1 MVNLVKRN
9 SNCVLGIIKL
19 IDEKFSKKLDIY
31 SKKVKLLI
39 NDLIMMI
46 EFKRDKKNRSKNA
59 LFNPYK
65 NGISSYDMAYLSSK
79 RNLKIKTV
87 YLENDSKKDYLAA

>member
-1 MVNLVKRN
+1 MCIRHFLNLTN
-9 SNCVLGIIKL
+9 S
-19 IDEKFSKKLDIY
+19 KFSKKLDIY

-39 NDLIMMI
+39 NNSIMMI
-46 EFKRDKKNRSKNA
+46 EFKRSKKNRSKNA

-79 RNLKIKTV
+79 RKLKNKTV
-87 YLENDSKKDYLAA
+87 YLENESKKDYLAA

>member
-1 MVNLVKRN
+1 MRIRNLFLFN
-9 SNCVLGIIKL
+9 KL
-19 IDEKFSKKLDIY
+19 KILKEKLDIY
-31 SKKVKLLI
+31 SIKVKLLS

-46 EFKRDKKNRSKNA
+46 EFKKSKKNRSKNA

-79 RNLKIKTV
+79 RNLKNKTV

>member
-1 MVNLVKRN
+1 MRIRNLFLFN
-9 SNCVLGIIKL
+9 KL
-19 IDEKFSKKLDIY
+19 KILKKLDIY

-39 NDLIMMI
+39 KDLIMMN
-46 EFKRDKKNRSKNA
+46 EFKRSKKNRSKNA

-79 RNLKIKTV
+79 RNLKNKTV
-87 YLENDSKKDYLAA
+87 YLDCDSKKDYLAA

>member
-1 MVNLVKRN
+1 MCIVNLFSFN
-9 SNCVLGIIKL
+9 KL
-19 IDEKFSKKLDIY
+19 KKKLDIY
-31 SKKVKLLI
+31 SKKVKLLV

-46 EFKRDKKNRSKNA
+46 EYKRSKKNRSKNA

-79 RNLKIKTV
+79 KVLKNKTFNLQ
-87 YLENDSKKDYLAA
+87 NNFQKDNLAA